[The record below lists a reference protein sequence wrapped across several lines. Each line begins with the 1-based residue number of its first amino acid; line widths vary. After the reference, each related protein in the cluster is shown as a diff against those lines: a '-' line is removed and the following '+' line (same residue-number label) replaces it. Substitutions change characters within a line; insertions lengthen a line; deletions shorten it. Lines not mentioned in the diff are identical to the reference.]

1 MPAAHWMLNYLQ
13 VYNLSTRVALA
24 PVSGLSV
31 LVVLG
36 AMLLPVWARA
46 APDVLGALPQEW
58 RDDGGGEFDLT
69 LLRGHPV
76 VFAMAY
82 ASCRRVCP
90 MTMESLNKVQ
100 RALDDRRITADV
112 IIVGYDP
119 GDDPATWRHYRKSR
133 HLTRPNW
140 HFLSG
145 READIGRFAR
155 ALGFEYWKY
164 DEHVMHDFKIVFV
177 SAEGRVVDG
186 LTWSNRE
193 QDLSAQ
199 SGPAC
204 HFLNPSGSCP

>member
-13 VYNLSTRVALA
+13 DYNLSTRVAPA
-24 PVSGLSV
+24 PASWVAV

-36 AMLLPVWARA
+36 TVLAPVCARA

-58 RDDGGGEFDLT
+58 REDSGGAFDFI

-90 MTMESLNKVQ
+90 MTLQSLNKVQ
-100 RALDDRRITADV
+100 QALDDRGIAAEV
-112 IIVGYDP
+112 VIVGYDP
-119 GDDPATWRHYRKSR
+119 GDDPATWRHYRTTR
-133 HLTRPNW
+133 HLTHPNW

-145 READIGRFAR
+145 READIEHFAR
-155 ALGFEYWKY
+155 VLGFEYWKY
-164 DEHVMHDFKIVFV
+164 DEHVMHDFRIVFV

-186 LTWSNRE
+186 LTWSNRD

-199 SGPAC
+199 TGPAC